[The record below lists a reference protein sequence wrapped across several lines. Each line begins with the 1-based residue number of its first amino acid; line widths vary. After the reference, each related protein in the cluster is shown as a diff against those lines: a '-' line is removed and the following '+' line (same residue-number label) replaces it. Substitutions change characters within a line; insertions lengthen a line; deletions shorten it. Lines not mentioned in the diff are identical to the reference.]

1 MKEKNDMR
9 TMQQQEQEFN
19 ERQLSL
25 RLPAVCRSLGYLCQ
39 TTETLA
45 GGALTSFDKAH
56 WRIKEKCNLAGG
68 EGLGVK
74 A

>member
-9 TMQQQEQEFN
+9 TMQQQEKEFN

-25 RLPAVCRSLGYLCQ
+25 QLPAVCRSLGYLCEAIEKSAGRPSTCPNQ
-39 TTETLA
+39 AQGCVDKGCDLA
-45 GGALTSFDKAH
+45 G
-56 WRIKEKCNLAGG
+56 C